1 MHMCC
6 LSVCKCVDGSGARH
20 FIWKRHSQLILIHYV
35 SLRWPTEHTH
45 THTHT
50 HTNTHTHTHTHT
62 LCAAPVMP
70 GEEVYTRGGVGERG
84 VGEGGGGEVHW
95 QKRGRK
101 FWCKIVPS
109 IKKSEKDTFQRM

>member
-6 LSVCKCVDGSGARH
+6 LSVCKCVDGSGARY

-50 HTNTHTHTHTHT
+50 HTQTHTHTHTHSHFHRGSPLIHLLSGFHT
-62 LCAAPVMP
+62 HLDAVRCTQCCKHDEDSMAAHES
-70 GEEVYTRGGVGERG
+70 GSSFSAFGWGDLT
-84 VGEGGGGEVHW
+84 
-95 QKRGRK
+95 
-101 FWCKIVPS
+101 
-109 IKKSEKDTFQRM
+109 